1 MDGDTSIW
9 IAATLAIA
17 SVAVLRLSWGKP
29 KRSTILNISGWATLL
44 VALVVGDSAAGEWGV
59 AVTALVATF
68 VACVAL
74 AFAAAKPARK
84 ARAKTMR
91 PSHRGS
97 SEVSSAQR
105 SGWVTFVIAGPLAL
119 VASLLLALAIRALV
133 LTAGGAE
140 ADGNVA
146 VLASVPVAWPVLT
159 FALLM
164 MTHRARQF
172 AWVAGIAALSAPFLL
187 LQGIPA

>member
-9 IAATLAIA
+9 LAATLAMA
-17 SVAVLRLSWGKP
+17 GVAVLRLSWGRP
-29 KRSTILNISGWATLL
+29 QRSTILNLVGWVTLL
-44 VALVVGDSAAGEWGV
+44 TALVVGGGGAGEWGLT
-59 AVTALVATF
+59 VTALAATF
-68 VACVAL
+68 AACVAL

-84 ARAKTMR
+84 ARAKTIR
-91 PSHRGS
+91 TSHRGS
-97 SEVSSAQR
+97 SEITVAQR

-119 VASLLLALAIRALV
+119 VASLLLALAIRALI
-133 LTAGGAE
+133 LMAGGAE

-146 VLASVPVAWPVLT
+146 VLASVPVTWPVFS

-164 MTHRARQF
+164 MTRRTRQV

-187 LQGIPA
+187 LQGGPA

>member
-1 MDGDTSIW
+1 MEGDAPIW

-17 SVAVLRLSWGKP
+17 GVAVLRLSWGKP
-29 KRSTILNISGWATLL
+29 QRSTILKIIGWITLFA
-44 VALVVGDSAAGEWGV
+44 ALVVGDSAAGEWGV
-59 AVTALVATF
+59 AVTALVVTF
-68 VACVAL
+68 AACVAL

-84 ARAKTMR
+84 ARAKTIR
-91 PSHRGS
+91 TSHRGS
-97 SEVSSAQR
+97 SEDAVARR

-119 VASLLLALAIRALV
+119 VASLLLALAIRALI
-133 LTAGGAE
+133 LMAGGAE

-146 VLASVPVAWPVLT
+146 VLATVLVAWPVLT

-164 MTHRARQF
+164 MTRRARQV

-187 LQGIPA
+187 LQGGLA

>member
-1 MDGDTSIW
+1 MVGDTPIW
-9 IAATLAIA
+9 IAATLAMA
-17 SVAVLRLSWGKP
+17 GVAVLRLSWGKP
-29 KRSTILNISGWATLL
+29 QRSTILNIAGWVTLL
-44 VALVVGDSAAGEWGV
+44 AALVLGDSAAGEWGV

-68 VACVAL
+68 AACVAL
-74 AFAAAKPARK
+74 AFAASEPARK
-84 ARAKTMR
+84 ARAKVIRT
-91 PSHRGS
+91 SHRGS
-97 SEVSSAQR
+97 SEVAVARR

-119 VASLLLALAIRALV
+119 AVSLLLALAIRALI
-133 LTAGGAE
+133 LMAGGAE

-146 VLASVPVAWPVLT
+146 VLATVPVAWPVLC

-187 LQGIPA
+187 LQGGPA

>member
-9 IAATLAIA
+9 LAATLAIA
-17 SVAVLRLSWGKP
+17 GVAVLRLSWGKP
-29 KRSTILNISGWATLL
+29 QRSTILNIIGWITLFA
-44 VALVVGDSAAGEWGV
+44 ALVVGDSAAGEWGV
-59 AVTALVATF
+59 AVTALVVTF
-68 VACVAL
+68 AACVAL

-84 ARAKTMR
+84 ARAKTIR
-91 PSHRGS
+91 TSHRGS
-97 SEVSSAQR
+97 SEDAVARR

-119 VASLLLALAIRALV
+119 VASLLLALAIRALI
-133 LTAGGAE
+133 LMAGGAE

-146 VLASVPVAWPVLT
+146 VLATVPVAWPVLT

-164 MTHRARQF
+164 MTRRARQV

-187 LQGIPA
+187 LQGGLA

>member
-1 MDGDTSIW
+1 MEGNAPIW
-9 IAATLAIA
+9 IAAALAIA
-17 SVAVLRLSWGKP
+17 GVAVLRLSWGKP
-29 KRSTILNISGWATLL
+29 QRSTVLNIAGWVTLL
-44 VALVVGDSAAGEWGV
+44 AALVAGDSAAGEWGV

-68 VACVAL
+68 AACVAL

-91 PSHRGS
+91 TTHWGS
-97 SEVSSAQR
+97 SEGAAAQR

-119 VASLLLALAIRALV
+119 VASLLLALAIRALI
-133 LTAGGAE
+133 LLAGGAE

-146 VLASVPVAWPVLT
+146 VLATVPVAWPVLT
-159 FALLM
+159 FTLLM

-172 AWVAGIAALSAPFLL
+172 AWVAGIAALSVPFLL
-187 LQGIPA
+187 LQGGPA

>member
-1 MDGDTSIW
+1 MAGDAPIW

-17 SVAVLRLSWGKP
+17 GVAVLRLSWGKP
-29 KRSTILNISGWATLL
+29 KRSTILNISGWGPLL

-59 AVTALVATF
+59 AVTVLVATF
-68 VACVAL
+68 AACVAL

-84 ARAKTMR
+84 ARAKTIR
-91 PSHRGS
+91 TSHRGS
-97 SEVSSAQR
+97 SEVAVTQR

-119 VASLLLALAIRALV
+119 VASLLLALAIRAVIL
-133 LTAGGAE
+133 LAGGAE

-146 VLASVPVAWPVLT
+146 VLATVPVAWPILS

-164 MTHRARQF
+164 MTHRAPQF
-172 AWVAGIAALSAPFLL
+172 ACVAGIAALSAPFLL
-187 LQGIPA
+187 LQGGPA